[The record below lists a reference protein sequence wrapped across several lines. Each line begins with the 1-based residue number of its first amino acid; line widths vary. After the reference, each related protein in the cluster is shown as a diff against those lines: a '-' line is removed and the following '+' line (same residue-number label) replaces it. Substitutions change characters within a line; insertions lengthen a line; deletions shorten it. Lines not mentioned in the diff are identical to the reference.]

1 MGKKKR
7 SLIIEEVSLASK
19 EQRKVGPILP
29 SFQHGVCDPAGLVSI
44 TRGCSVSADWPEAG
58 QPRLQVSSLNLASM
72 GVVVVILA
80 DRLGSWA
87 QNQTGFNLLSSGV
100 SR

>member
-72 GVVVVILA
+72 GVVIPV

-87 QNQTGFNLLSSGV
+87 QNQTGFNLLPSGV